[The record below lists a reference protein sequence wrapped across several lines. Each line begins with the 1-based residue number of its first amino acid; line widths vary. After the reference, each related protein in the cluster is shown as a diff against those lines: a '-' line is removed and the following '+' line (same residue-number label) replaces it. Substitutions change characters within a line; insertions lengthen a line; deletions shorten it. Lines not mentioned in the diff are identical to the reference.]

1 MSAIVG
7 VLCALGSYAVST
19 NIYDMFLAFFFGIL
33 GLIMKALGFPV
44 SPLVSGLIL
53 GSDLLD
59 VNFRTALL
67 AGKGS
72 ITPFF
77 TRSVSIVM
85 IVFMIVILFYQFV
98 LPKLRARKAK
108 DRTVIL
114 K

>member
-19 NIYDMFLAFFFGIL
+19 NIYDIFLAFFFGIL
-33 GLIMKALGFPV
+33 GLIMKALGFPIAPFV
-44 SPLVSGLIL
+44 LGLIL

-59 VNFRTALL
+59 VNFRRALL

-77 TRSVSIVM
+77 TRSVSIAM
-85 IVFMIVILFYQFV
+85 IVFIVVILFYQYV
-98 LPKLRARKAK
+98 LPKLRARKTK
-108 DRTVIL
+108 DRKVIL
-114 K
+114 E